1 MPSRDKGTHLT
12 LENRKIIQSGIE
24 HGATK
29 TSIADIVGKDNS
41 TIGKEIAQH
50 RIQKNKCSLPLECAV
65 YQHCKLGRQCTTACP
80 KYIPF
85 KCTRRD
91 RSPGACNGCDR
102 YLKCHFDK
110 FWYDAAHAQR
120 EYELELVESRQGVD
134 LTYSEAQTIANIV
147 ASPLKKGVPPY
158 SVVRSHPE
166 LQICEKTLY
175 NYIESGILKPFGID
189 AFDLRR
195 QLSRKLPKK
204 QASEYK
210 KREDRKF
217 LKGRTFKEYRE
228 YLAEHPTA
236 SVVQMDTVY
245 NDNTNGPYMQT
256 FKFTT
261 IPFFFAVFQSVK
273 SGQSMVD
280 GVVLLETIL
289 GPELFNK
296 YVEVLLTDRGGEFCF
311 ADAFEM
317 RPDGTRRSRVF
328 YCDPMQS
335 GQKGSLENNHIKLRY
350 ILPKES
356 DLHALGL
363 TGQDPLN
370 LICSHINSVPKEIL
384 HGKSHFDCINF
395 YAPDLLQRFLD
406 FGLSIIP
413 PDNIVLKPYLIKPF
427 RI

>member
-29 TSIADIVGKDNS
+29 TSIADTIGKDNS

-65 YQHCKLGRQCTTACP
+65 YQHCKLGRQCTIACP

-85 KCTRRD
+85 KCVRRD

-120 EYELELVESRQGVD
+120 EYEQKLVESRQGVD
-134 LTYSEAQTIANIV
+134 LTYLEAQTIANIV
-147 ASPLKKGVPPY
+147 SSPLKKGVSPY
-158 SVVRSHPE
+158 SVVQSHPE

-204 QASEYK
+204 QAAEYK

-217 LKGRTFKEYRE
+217 LKGRTFKEYKE
-228 YLAEHPTA
+228 YMADHPTA

-261 IPFFFAVFQSVK
+261 IPFFFAVFQLEK
-273 SGQSMVD
+273 TGQTMVN
-280 GVVLLETIL
+280 GVDLLETIL

-311 ADAFEM
+311 ADAFET
-317 RPDGTRRSRVF
+317 RPDGTRRTRVF

-335 GQKGSLENNHIKLRY
+335 GQKGTLENNHIELRY
-350 ILPKES
+350 ILPKET
-356 DLHALGL
+356 DLYALGL
-363 TGQDPLN
+363 TCQDSLN

-395 YAPDLLQRFLD
+395 YAPDLFQRFLA
-406 FGLSIIP
+406 FGLSVIP
-413 PDNIVLKPYLIKPF
+413 SDEIVLKPYLIKPF
-427 RI
+427 RV